1 MRIRPAVGMVLAL
14 AWLLPGA
21 AQGAGSSVKETIRQL
36 RAPDPAIRSQAAQAV
51 GKAAM
56 WQLSGLDEEDM
67 AALAAAL
74 KDGDAPVRL
83 AVSQAFVLLT
93 HTAQGKAFSRPALA
107 ALIAALHDPESG
119 VASGAAI
126 ALGHIRDPSARRP
139 LIDAMGDA
147 RSPVASAAGAAL
159 GHFIDPSSAGEL
171 IPVLR
176 HEQARRSVLGMLRRF
191 PGEASIPVLVKALED
206 QDRELRR
213 GAAFVLEEL
222 ANAQAEAALLRALK
236 DEDGQVRASAAR
248 ALGRLGDRAA
258 SGPVIGLLQDP
269 DPGVRKAAASA
280 LSSVG
285 GPEAV
290 EPLIARLSD
299 ADVRWEAVTALA
311 RIGDDRAVKPVIA
324 LLGNDE
330 MGESLFHVVGHW
342 QGNRALVR
350 GLIEALA
357 SPDER
362 VSRRAA
368 QSLIVDNGKVWVL
381 GQEAVG
387 PLLPLLK
394 SRQVEV
400 RRAASFTLRTLG
412 DGRFLDQKARGPLS
426 EASRDE
432 DLQVQ
437 QNVAK
442 ALELLRITP

>member
-1 MRIRPAVGMVLAL
+1 
-14 AWLLPGA
+14 
-21 AQGAGSSVKETIRQL
+21 
-36 RAPDPAIRSQAAQAV
+36 
-51 GKAAM
+51 
-56 WQLSGLDEEDM
+56 
-67 AALAAAL
+67 
-74 KDGDAPVRL
+74 
-83 AVSQAFVLLT
+83 
-93 HTAQGKAFSRPALA
+93 
-107 ALIAALHDPESG
+107 
-119 VASGAAI
+119 
-126 ALGHIRDPSARRP
+126 
-139 LIDAMGDA
+139 MGDA

-171 IPVLR
+171 VSVLR

-191 PGEASIPVLVKALED
+191 PGEASIPPLVTALES

-222 ANAQAEAALLRALK
+222 ANTQARAALLRALT
-236 DEDGQVRASAAR
+236 DEDGQVRASAVR

-269 DPGVRKAAASA
+269 DPVVRRAAASA

-285 GPEAV
+285 GPDAV

-299 ADVRWEAVTALA
+299 ADVRWEAVAALA
-311 RIGDDRAVKPVIA
+311 RIGDDRAVKSVIA

-330 MGESLFHVVGHW
+330 MGDSLFHVVGHW
-342 QGNRALVR
+342 KGSRAFVR
-350 GLIEALA
+350 ALIEAMA

-368 QSLIVDNGKVWVL
+368 QSLTVDNGKVLLL
-381 GQEAVG
+381 GREAVG

-412 DGRFLDQKARGPLS
+412 DGGLLDQQARGPLN
-426 EASRDE
+426 EASGDE
-432 DLQVQ
+432 DVQVQ
-437 QNVAK
+437 QHVAK
-442 ALELLRITP
+442 ALELLRVGQ